1 MNGDSSFAKGPGKN
15 TLKSEKINKVFE
27 EISNYFS
34 ESQWEKLSYS
44 DKITWV
50 YLKRNYITMSSLG
63 LRAFL
68 PTFRNNQKK
77 DNSTPKDNSGET
89 SSHGTKVEPETTG
102 TCPKEPKN
110 KGNDQK
116 IVAGA
121 PEEQAGRVKSRPEE
135 ASTSGKKNP
144 NIPDFKR
151 GDNVWSHRLHERK
164 NFVVYEEISEPEE
177 EEDN

>member
-89 SSHGTKVEPETTG
+89 SSHGTKGQSISFSDKADLTFPVSPTLTYQ
-102 TCPKEPKN
+102 PFS
-110 KGNDQK
+110 
-116 IVAGA
+116 I
-121 PEEQAGRVKSRPEE
+121 
-135 ASTSGKKNP
+135 
-144 NIPDFKR
+144 IDFKR